1 MAKLTALVTSGA
13 GYIGPHVCKAP
24 GRARYHPVVLDNL
37 QYGHERAV
45 RWGPLAKGD
54 ILDRTRLNEVF
65 ATYSPDA
72 VIHFAAYAYVGES
85 VTDPGKYY
93 RNNFV
98 GTLTLLEAMRDH
110 GIGKIVFSSSCATYG
125 VPDN

>member
-45 RWGPLAKGD
+45 KWGPLAKGD
-54 ILDRTRLNEVF
+54 ILDRTRLDEVF
-65 ATYSPDA
+65 ATYSPEA

-85 VTDPGKYY
+85 VTYPGK
-93 RNNFV
+93 
-98 GTLTLLEAMRDH
+98 
-110 GIGKIVFSSSCATYG
+110 
-125 VPDN
+125 